1 MSSAGQT
8 SRRQLLSTVGAGVVG
23 LIIGGAGATLIR
35 TGPAAER
42 TVTVTAQQRETVT
55 QPGVTVTRTAE
66 LTRTVEKTLTVE
78 KQFPQAPE
86 AIRIGYSISL
96 TGQYAA
102 VAKRQ
107 HDGVLMWADWVNRQG
122 GLFVAEYNK
131 KIPVRVIY
139 YDDESN
145 TERAIVLYEKLVT
158 EDKVHALLGP
168 YGSPL
173 TAAVAP
179 IAEKHKKVMITSLG
193 SDDYIFEKGYKY
205 LVQPLTPA
213 SQYLYSSIDFL
224 KATDPS
230 ANKVAVIYRDVAFT
244 KVAGESAVNYA
255 RQQGLNVV
263 YVKSYPDKISDLSSV
278 LLEVKASNPDALLIG
293 SHIADGTL
301 AVRQLKELNINLKFV
316 SVTVA
321 ITEPAFVEGVG
332 GYKAVE
338 GLAGPSQWEVG
349 YNVKNID
356 YGPNASELIATYTA
370 KTGIEPTYHTTAGF
384 AGALYLGYAI
394 EKAGTLDNDEIRK
407 VFNTMTLSTV
417 YGDFKIDP
425 ATGKQLAHKMVLVQW
440 QGGKKAIIW
449 PPEGATAKAIY
460 PIPTWDSKR

>member
-1 MSSAGQT
+1 MSGAPQT
-8 SRRQLLSTVGAGVVG
+8 RRQVISTIGAGVVG
-23 LIIGGAGATLIR
+23 LIVGGAAASLVR
-35 TGPAAER
+35 TGPAER
-42 TVTVTAQQRETVT
+42 TVTVAGQREIVT
-55 QPGVTVTRTAE
+55 QPPVTV
-66 LTRTVEKTLTVE
+66 TVE

-86 AIRIGYSISL
+86 AIRVGYTISF

-102 VAKRQ
+102 TAKKQ
-107 HDGVLMWADWVNRQG
+107 HDGVLLWADWVNRQG

-131 KIPVRVIY
+131 KIPVKLIF

-145 TERAIVLYEKLVT
+145 TERAIVLYEKLIT
-158 EDKVHALLGP
+158 DDKVHVLLGP

-179 IAEKHKKVMITSLG
+179 MAEKHKKVLITSLG
-193 SDDYIFEKGYKY
+193 ADDFIFEKGYKY

-213 SQYLYSSIDFL
+213 SQYLHSSIDFL

-230 ANKVAVIYRDVAFT
+230 ANTIAVIYRDVAFT

-255 RQQGLNVV
+255 RQRGFNVV
-263 YVKSYPDKISDLSSV
+263 YVKSYPDRVSDLSSI
-278 LLEVKASNPDALLIG
+278 LLEIRAANPDALLIG

-321 ITEPAFVEGVG
+321 ITEPAFVDGVG
-332 GYKAVE
+332 GFKAVE
-338 GLAGPSQWEVG
+338 GLAGPSQWEIG
-349 YNVKNID
+349 YNVKQID
-356 YGPNASELIATYTA
+356 YGPTADEFIAAYAA
-370 KTGIEPTYHTTAGF
+370 KTGVEPTYHSAGGF
-384 AGALYLGYAI
+384 AGALYLGHAI
-394 EKAGTLDNDEIRK
+394 EKAGTLDNDRIRQ
-407 VFNTMTLSTV
+407 VFNEMTLSTM

-449 PPEGATAKAIY
+449 PPEGATARAIY
-460 PIPTWDSKR
+460 PLPTWDSKR